1 MDRDRQSLNL
11 QSPGAPECAGTRL
24 QAGQEG
30 TARGNASEDWQG
42 ALLIFFLA
50 ACCLLPLFLISLGA
64 WLSTL
69 SLGSSGS
76 LWLLIAGVAIAAL
89 GLALWRRRRRRVWTP
104 EGRSQTFQP
113 PQIS

>member
-1 MDRDRQSLNL
+1 MDRDRRNVSFQP
-11 QSPGAPECAGTRL
+11 PGAPERADTRP
-24 QAGQEG
+24 QAGQEHA
-30 TARGNASEDWQG
+30 ARGSGTGDWQG

-50 ACCLLPLFLISLGA
+50 VCCLLPLFLVSLGA

-69 SLGSSGS
+69 GLGSSGS

-89 GLALWRRRRRRVWTP
+89 GLALWRRRRRRVCTP
-104 EGRSQTFQP
+104 EGRSQTLRP